1 MRYPY
6 VGPFRPETKYRCGLG
21 QGSCIPLTWE
31 RSSIKVC
38 WRPLRSAGRMGAR
51 FGLGHPDLHPHN
63 GRRQSNLTTQ
73 ATRPAFFGI
82 QRCPRLRGATI
93 MVRCASVVVPLLLPL
108 RDVRRSV
115 PGRSAD

>member
-38 WRPLRSAGRMGAR
+38 WRPLRSAVIVLTWLLGNSRVGVSTGAD
-51 FGLGHPDLHPHN
+51 G
-63 GRRQSNLTTQ
+63 
-73 ATRPAFFGI
+73 
-82 QRCPRLRGATI
+82 
-93 MVRCASVVVPLLLPL
+93 CAGS
-108 RDVRRSV
+108 
-115 PGRSAD
+115 G